1 MFSVKEKELIDYF
14 ILQFAK
20 KEEFQII
27 PVPDFP
33 ISTYYFRL
41 VKGNKH
47 IGIGYINKYKR
58 IEIFSDD
65 KLFKDILVIRN
76 KEDINETLRWLSF
89 NNKPIKKVIRSNK
102 KMVRSKTKKWNKDSF
117 NNVLRYK
124 KWLG

>member
-47 IGIGYINKYKR
+47 IGIGYINRYKR

-89 NNKPIKKVIRSNK
+89 NNKSIKKVIRSNK
-102 KMVRSKTKKWNKDSF
+102 KMVRSKMQKMK
-117 NNVLRYK
+117 
-124 KWLG
+124 

>member
-47 IGIGYINKYKR
+47 IGIGYINEYKR
-58 IEIFSDD
+58 IEIFSNN
-65 KLFKDILVIRN
+65 KLFKDIIVIRD
-76 KEDINETLRWLSF
+76 KEDIDKVLKWLSF
-89 NNKPIKKVIRSNK
+89 DNKPIKKVIRSNK
-102 KMVRSKTKKWNKDSF
+102 KMIRSKTKILK
-117 NNVLRYK
+117 
-124 KWLG
+124 

>member
-1 MFSVKEKELIDYF
+1 MFSAKEKELIDYF

-47 IGIGYINKYKR
+47 IGIGYINEYKR
-58 IEIFSDD
+58 IEIFSDN
-65 KLFKDILVIRN
+65 KLFKDILVIRD

-102 KMVRSKTKKWNKDSF
+102 KMVRSKIKILK
-117 NNVLRYK
+117 
-124 KWLG
+124 